1 MAGIQQYTSSLFVQS
16 GSIAKFESGLEVTE
30 SVEIQGSVI
39 ASNYFDLDGNEI
51 TGGTAA
57 EFFAGSGSG
66 VSASNPSSVDT
77 FVILPPDAQ
86 NTEQLNNPI
95 FIHTTHSSTFSPNHY
110 AFVQITDEF
119 TTVQEG
125 GLDKSNYAV
134 GTLDPGVYRY
144 LVYGAQTG
152 SGGETHQVYST
163 VFVKGFVNEAPVV
176 IVPTASAAT
185 MSIAHDSTV
194 GELIL
199 HFTNSFDP
207 NGEDAIAQY
216 TASRILEEDPTGPTT
231 TQAEYTLVMSHSN
244 FGGQAVHFPA
254 GEVLQTSSLNTIT
267 LNGLGQDV
275 GYVNTLFFT
284 ASVSN
289 YSIVESHNIRYQNRF
304 DTEDFNVTLKDYSA
318 EAANQ
323 GVAGVATETF
333 QLRIDAPP
341 TASISNIK
349 VKFENDGFTGI
360 DADALTHTLLYD
372 RTESLSSASI
382 AELHDRY
389 TSSLIRLSTR
399 ADIIPPTGYDPS
411 STVTEIKIPT
421 QSSGEDI
428 KFQNNFKFAKF
439 IGANGGS
446 TSSFFKISD
455 AFGGTYSPTES
466 LGYTSFTFKPTNFTN
481 NTQSIVIGA
490 RNSSKNDL
498 NKTFAIRHGNNNHY
512 EAFTTAP
519 NTLTFQNIPNINIS
533 DIVVEVESG
542 SWGTNAGYPSLTSSL
557 LYGYTSS
564 LLSSQ
569 TQSALIALIP
579 TGSSDTAVEH
589 PQYNN
594 YVSSSVVRLR
604 VKAKITEPF
613 GPDHKPI
620 TFTLTGSKDDN
631 SLQFSHAFEFSKTSQ
646 DTASSDINYSNETKQ
661 RLVGIYT
668 SSWVDF
674 IFKEGVYNFTTQLA
688 SSSYAGS
695 TIDTISTAVVSMSNY
710 NNVELSNLVYETE
723 HSGLT
728 GSGVNDANIVT
739 STTRSVLYGHEHQIL
754 GTNSSYSSHPSSSLY
769 ASHSLLRM
777 RVRGKITEPFGPATS
792 KLDFNFFA
800 RPTIAV
806 NAYNTTTNAF
816 TINTTSS
823 NVFVNNQLV
832 TTFTSSLIG
841 QPINLTNIPS
851 VASQFTGSAKSSTW
865 FLTGS
870 VDFDDDIT
878 NEFEGNGILSIP
890 SSTRSELN
898 VIDTPATIIED
909 ISYETETFGHSKI
922 DSTNTTRSIL
932 YGDPHI
938 TNATSA
944 SATWVN
950 HPSASTYASHSVTR
964 FRVKAKIT
972 EPLGFLVHSS
982 SFENKWISSSVYS
995 SSKLDFFTGSS
1006 AIEFSSSAYDTQ
1018 GRLAVIYTSSF
1029 MGAILSSSKL
1039 EGINYLFTSGN
1050 ILHEPVGENKFTTA
1064 SGVSSNVLVKDTP
1077 KVIITKIHEFEEYG
1091 HSASNASD
1099 SGISPTTRT
1108 VLYGDSHT
1116 TNATSGSTSW
1126 ENHPNSASYASHSVS
1141 RARMRIEIIE
1151 PVGPAHYKIKNT
1163 KNLDGSWETL
1173 LAFTGSTHFE
1183 TSSSA
1188 YDGQDRLITN
1198 YTESWKG
1205 RALSLGTSNFGGSET
1220 FLFNSVTS
1228 FNSNVISSEE
1238 NSLSLTPTNGNITV
1252 NDTPPTQFTFTPIET
1267 ETFGESNVAIE
1278 NPIESN
1284 QSSVSRSIRVNQPTT
1299 DVTGSG
1305 ITDLFTG
1312 SSVSRFR
1319 TKVTITE
1326 PLGYIHHGSDIRIK
1340 FSHTEGSDKDING
1353 PYQSFSTNSLN
1364 IFDSSSAYDN
1374 QDRLITS
1381 YTSSFTGSGLK
1392 STLPNK
1398 RYKALFA
1405 PDVDSVIHSPSGE
1418 NGHNFTTAET
1428 DTNLFLVISASVAG
1442 DAQTK
1447 IDDTIIE
1454 VESGSFLTNVGH
1466 SNLTSSILYG
1476 FTSSLLSSITK
1487 SLIDDVVGTSHN
1499 NYSDYISQSIVRLR
1513 IKTKITEP
1521 FGAEPNIVTA
1531 SIQTSSTTPIGA
1543 FDLLPF
1549 NPPTFYFDTE
1559 GDFNGGLEYTVTS
1572 TVETINRK
1580 KVQVSRFTSS
1590 FIEIRIPSGTYT
1602 FTSSFS
1608 SSNINGE
1615 DISAISPAEIS
1626 MSGVSPTKFEN
1637 LHYEIEKHGY
1647 AGSGSNDVNI
1657 TSNTTRTVLF
1667 GDSHFIHNGT
1677 GSGDTG
1683 EYFANH
1689 ASASVY
1695 ASQSVARFR
1704 LRGKMIE
1711 PFGPG
1716 TTNSTIGFNIT
1727 ASNYDNSIFGITSI
1741 TPTTAGTYNVNKE
1754 LVTTFTSS
1762 FKSQSITL
1770 IEDDHDFNSAVD
1782 FHVSGN
1788 ITHNPISLNQFIV
1801 PNPSFSTIT
1810 VKDTPKVIIT
1820 KVHEFEEYGHSASN
1834 ASDSGV
1840 TEVTRSV
1847 LYGDS
1852 HITNDTSGST
1862 SWENHPSAS
1871 TYASHSVV
1879 RARVRVEII
1888 EPVGPAHDKISI
1900 TKTLSSSWE
1909 TIQAFTGS
1917 TDFETSS
1924 SVYDPSNRLKI
1935 AYTESW
1941 TGRAIL
1947 LDPSNYGSS
1956 ENFSFDSTT
1965 THNISEEN
1973 GLDVTTTD
1981 SSILVKDTPPTI
1993 IEDISYET
2001 ETFGHSSITSTSTTR
2016 SVLYGDSHITNATSE
2031 STVWV
2036 NHPSASTYASHSVTR
2051 FRVKAKVT
2059 EPLGYLIFT
2068 SSFEEKISSPN
2079 VYETSSLFN
2088 FFSGSPNIENLSI
2101 YDGQDRLITDY
2112 TTSFHG
2118 HILSSSVIDGVNYLF
2133 TSGNILHNPSGEN
2146 KFTTASGI
2154 SSNVLVK
2161 DTPKTIIKNI
2171 VYETETFG
2179 HSSIPSTNTVRTV
2192 LYGDS
2197 HITNETSE
2205 SAAWENH
2212 QNSASYASHSVSRFR
2227 VRAKVI
2233 EPLGYLIFTSSFE
2246 EKISS
2251 PNVYETSSLFNFFS
2265 GSPNIENLS
2274 IYDGQDRLIT
2284 DYTTSFHGHILS
2296 SSVID
2301 GVNYLFTSGNILH
2314 EPVGENKFTTESGIS
2329 SNVLVKDTPKVIV
2342 EKVHEFEGFGYSA
2355 SNALDS
2361 GVSNTKRTV
2370 LYGDAF
2376 KTNDGTGSGET
2387 GNSWE
2392 NHASASIYASHSVVR
2407 ARLRVKITEPLGY
2420 AHDQIQ
2426 FTKTINSLSDLGYTT
2441 EWDPINAFTGSTD
2454 FEKSSSTYDTQT
2466 RLVVNYTESWSG
2478 KVIQLPPSKQAAG
2491 ASDYFTLTS
2500 NPSIPSIANENGIIE
2515 VNPEGMATF
2524 DAIIQVHN
2532 TPAAQITINKIEIGS
2547 GSVTAGGAEHDNDE
2561 DNPNIIKFIPFNS
2574 SSTKGNPNDL
2584 DDYLEPHSLTRF
2596 RILADIIEPMGHA
2609 HYPTNIKYTRQI
2621 NNIGGSSVEG
2631 TNQSFAT
2638 HSEDIAI
2645 VNSSY
2650 NDNTEFIAA
2659 YTSSFL
2665 GENLGG
2671 SHPNFYK
2678 FRINNDDV
2686 ILQDNNTEPSP
2697 TINIVTPD
2705 HELIFK
2711 VSSSQTDPLQINDI
2725 VVEIESASGDLLT
2738 GYGTDKGHHELTS
2751 SLLYGYTASLLSSQ
2765 TQSLIT
2771 ENIEGGIGHPLYD
2784 QYRSA
2789 SIIRYRVKSRI
2800 VEPFGSETHLVSAS
2814 FKAVGAVG
2822 ETTQQV
2828 VSGIPKKVTIEKEIG
2843 HSKTNTSTPQSQT
2856 LTTTLNLG
2864 TLDSDFNI
2872 NKTLRLVS
2880 MSIKGDFDSISPTD
2894 EEFITPTEGL
2904 KIGGAQIINNASG
2917 FLNNL
2922 TDYDVVLPK
2931 NLSTTNVN
2939 GTTRTLVYT
2948 SPNQTESIDMVNG
2961 IVEVT
2966 CSINDGITNTRPL
2979 TISASFEYDVFETVS
2994 TTQFEDIMLSPTFSF
3009 GENQPTPSDSNLA
3022 LEVRSSSISF
3032 IEGSDGLPRKTIAYT
3047 SSWVELQ
3054 TPTGSFELLP
3064 SFQSASDTTFVSSL
3078 NTPQN
3083 ANVTMSNTLPTQLVD
3098 LKYETEKHGHAGSG
3112 SNDVNIVTDTT
3123 RTVLYGDSR
3132 ITNATSE
3139 STVWINHPSASTYAS
3154 HSVTRFRVRGKII
3167 EPFGP
3172 ATSVIGVNLLLSSS
3186 INSDHNE
3193 SKDNFQNIDTN
3204 LFAIAENY
3212 NDNNKLITTFTS
3224 SFTEDIAL
3232 DANSSN
3238 TPNSTENYIASG
3250 TIIYTPNFG
3259 SDDLPGTNT
3268 INIST
3273 PTTTSINVIDTP
3285 AAQITI
3291 NNIETETFG
3300 ESNVGIR
3307 NNNISTPGIISRS
3320 ILYNES
3326 KTRGTGSG
3334 VNDVF
3339 TGSVVTRFR
3348 VLANVIEPLG
3358 YLHYP
3363 IEQQIKFDDTVNSLL
3378 NHTQTFSTNSTDIFD
3393 SQSVYDNQDRLTVQ
3407 YTSSFTGSRFFP
3419 NASNA
3424 FYTAFHST
3432 INDPSSGEND
3442 IDVVNPTTN
3451 ELYFTVSQSFSDV
3464 AQPSITDFRLEVEE
3478 DRSGSGVGSFVR
3490 HTNVLHGSQSTEID
3504 HIKNA
3509 TYTHLDSS
3517 GSLVSVRVL
3526 ATIEEPPGDQHNP
3539 VNILIGGHSGNPI
3552 SIALSTA
3559 SIHTASSN
3567 ITLPS
3572 KRQGLIG
3579 KYTSSFFAVPF
3590 TALGYQ
3596 SNGALEERLTYT
3608 VSASIDDM
3616 DNVSAITT
3624 ESPLNTHSIIHVTGA
3639 LSSSIAITLNTG
3651 SLISSSFFNVGDSE
3665 KSLYYVYPVNN
3676 YSYVGSSTT
3685 DVTLFNAPT
3694 LDVTP
3699 PTFTSESNINFN
3711 DGHLDIEY
3719 TASSKYID
3727 FVNGS
3732 TEYFNFGEFSNP
3744 DSGQAIL
3751 KITKPTFELG
3761 SDNNANTVRK
3771 GTIITKVV
3779 NLLEGNGTE
3788 SVSTD
3793 LYVIPAPAKPMSGDL
3808 DVNIG
3813 AHPTNMKNSFYFGL
3827 IASNSFDHY
3836 SGSIG
3841 PDNPTTVI
3849 SSSRILFASTSL
3861 GYNYSMSLF
3870 THTNN
3875 IANYSNGN
3883 SYNSF
3888 INTNIAYNFG
3898 DSGSLE
3904 LKINNTTEATI
3915 DLQNNFNKN
3924 TKHTDQTISGY
3935 TNGGT
3940 ASFTEGRLIIT
3951 KVAPF
3956 NNVSQSIFAHGYNF
3970 PNGFQA
3976 FNASIELD
3984 SRVRD
3989 GYNFLELIHNISPGH
4004 TQSLNTFDWYYNDGI
4019 ESASFKPN
4027 PTVTFTDSPGTKAT
4041 HSLSG
4046 VSYFKEGVNF
4056 TASLNDIYNLA
4067 NNVYPLGGGVGVNE
4081 SEPILITKRAYGDGF
4096 KITGDGQDND
4106 SNDNGFRRLRHE
4118 TTENATYGRRGL
4130 RFSESDVNF
4139 IPTPTSTAS
4148 LQLEINANNISTNVD
4163 PIQGEVFNIT
4173 VAQNLRDKTDPH
4185 NYIES
4190 DLFTAS
4196 IGRFIQSGSDLNS
4209 LSTVDYFTPTE
4220 ETASFFDE
4228 DRRWASASMA
4238 VSQASNPGDIGGTSK
4253 VYSFWTSAP
4262 HADYNSSQNISNTK
4276 DLQQLFTGKLVYPSL
4291 EYTGSSPNSV
4301 NYSTIDRNEQREYYS
4316 AIKCPITSNPSKIS
4330 MIVSGNLSE
4339 SDIPLTEGQT
4349 YNKGNINIYLR
4360 IPGPIS
4366 SNTQNNANNP
4376 GTGWGSATGKQGL
4389 GINNRN
4395 EVFSLKPSKQA
4406 VTEEGKI
4413 KLALDFGQAGI
4424 GRSQGIL
4431 LLKVVMSG
4439 SIHPTGSIKQITVEP
4454 R

>member
-1 MAGIQQYTSSLFVQS
+1 MV
-16 GSIAKFESGLEVTE
+16 
-30 SVEIQGSVI
+30 
-39 ASNYFDLDGNEI
+39 
-51 TGGTAA
+51 
-57 EFFAGSGSG
+57 
-66 VSASNPSSVDT
+66 
-77 FVILPPDAQ
+77 
-86 NTEQLNNPI
+86 
-95 FIHTTHSSTFSPNHY
+95 
-110 AFVQITDEF
+110 
-119 TTVQEG
+119 
-125 GLDKSNYAV
+125 
-134 GTLDPGVYRY
+134 
-144 LVYGAQTG
+144 
-152 SGGETHQVYST
+152 
-163 VFVKGFVNEAPVV
+163 
-176 IVPTASAAT
+176 
-185 MSIAHDSTV
+185 
-194 GELIL
+194 
-199 HFTNSFDP
+199 
-207 NGEDAIAQY
+207 
-216 TASRILEEDPTGPTT
+216 
-231 TQAEYTLVMSHSN
+231 
-244 FGGQAVHFPA
+244 
-254 GEVLQTSSLNTIT
+254 
-267 LNGLGQDV
+267 
-275 GYVNTLFFT
+275 
-284 ASVSN
+284 
-289 YSIVESHNIRYQNRF
+289 
-304 DTEDFNVTLKDYSA
+304 
-318 EAANQ
+318 
-323 GVAGVATETF
+323 
-333 QLRIDAPP
+333 
-341 TASISNIK
+341 
-349 VKFENDGFTGI
+349 
-360 DADALTHTLLYD
+360 
-372 RTESLSSASI
+372 
-382 AELHDRY
+382 
-389 TSSLIRLSTR
+389 
-399 ADIIPPTGYDPS
+399 
-411 STVTEIKIPT
+411 
-421 QSSGEDI
+421 
-428 KFQNNFKFAKF
+428 
-439 IGANGGS
+439 
-446 TSSFFKISD
+446 
-455 AFGGTYSPTES
+455 
-466 LGYTSFTFKPTNFTN
+466 
-481 NTQSIVIGA
+481 
-490 RNSSKNDL
+490 
-498 NKTFAIRHGNNNHY
+498 
-512 EAFTTAP
+512 
-519 NTLTFQNIPNINIS
+519 
-533 DIVVEVESG
+533 
-542 SWGTNAGYPSLTSSL
+542 
-557 LYGYTSS
+557 
-564 LLSSQ
+564 
-569 TQSALIALIP
+569 
-579 TGSSDTAVEH
+579 
-589 PQYNN
+589 
-594 YVSSSVVRLR
+594 
-604 VKAKITEPF
+604 
-613 GPDHKPI
+613 
-620 TFTLTGSKDDN
+620 
-631 SLQFSHAFEFSKTSQ
+631 
-646 DTASSDINYSNETKQ
+646 
-661 RLVGIYT
+661 
-668 SSWVDF
+668 
-674 IFKEGVYNFTTQLA
+674 
-688 SSSYAGS
+688 
-695 TIDTISTAVVSMSNY
+695 
-710 NNVELSNLVYETE
+710 
-723 HSGLT
+723 
-728 GSGVNDANIVT
+728 
-739 STTRSVLYGHEHQIL
+739 
-754 GTNSSYSSHPSSSLY
+754 
-769 ASHSLLRM
+769 
-777 RVRGKITEPFGPATS
+777 
-792 KLDFNFFA
+792 
-800 RPTIAV
+800 
-806 NAYNTTTNAF
+806 
-816 TINTTSS
+816 
-823 NVFVNNQLV
+823 
-832 TTFTSSLIG
+832 
-841 QPINLTNIPS
+841 
-851 VASQFTGSAKSSTW
+851 
-865 FLTGS
+865 
-870 VDFDDDIT
+870 
-878 NEFEGNGILSIP
+878 
-890 SSTRSELN
+890 
-898 VIDTPATIIED
+898 
-909 ISYETETFGHSKI
+909 
-922 DSTNTTRSIL
+922 
-932 YGDPHI
+932 
-938 TNATSA
+938 
-944 SATWVN
+944 
-950 HPSASTYASHSVTR
+950 
-964 FRVKAKIT
+964 
-972 EPLGFLVHSS
+972 
-982 SFENKWISSSVYS
+982 
-995 SSKLDFFTGSS
+995 
-1006 AIEFSSSAYDTQ
+1006 
-1018 GRLAVIYTSSF
+1018 
-1029 MGAILSSSKL
+1029 
-1039 EGINYLFTSGN
+1039 
-1050 ILHEPVGENKFTTA
+1050 
-1064 SGVSSNVLVKDTP
+1064 
-1077 KVIITKIHEFEEYG
+1077 
-1091 HSASNASD
+1091 
-1099 SGISPTTRT
+1099 
-1108 VLYGDSHT
+1108 
-1116 TNATSGSTSW
+1116 
-1126 ENHPNSASYASHSVS
+1126 
-1141 RARMRIEIIE
+1141 
-1151 PVGPAHYKIKNT
+1151 
-1163 KNLDGSWETL
+1163 
-1173 LAFTGSTHFE
+1173 
-1183 TSSSA
+1183 
-1188 YDGQDRLITN
+1188 
-1198 YTESWKG
+1198 
-1205 RALSLGTSNFGGSET
+1205 
-1220 FLFNSVTS
+1220 
-1228 FNSNVISSEE
+1228 
-1238 NSLSLTPTNGNITV
+1238 
-1252 NDTPPTQFTFTPIET
+1252 
-1267 ETFGESNVAIE
+1267 
-1278 NPIESN
+1278 
-1284 QSSVSRSIRVNQPTT
+1284 
-1299 DVTGSG
+1299 
-1305 ITDLFTG
+1305 
-1312 SSVSRFR
+1312 
-1319 TKVTITE
+1319 
-1326 PLGYIHHGSDIRIK
+1326 
-1340 FSHTEGSDKDING
+1340 
-1353 PYQSFSTNSLN
+1353 
-1364 IFDSSSAYDN
+1364 
-1374 QDRLITS
+1374 TS

-1392 STLPNK
+1392 STLPNN
-1398 RYKALFA
+1398 RYKALFT
-1405 PDVDSVIHSPSGE
+1405 PDVNSVIHSPSGE

-1428 DTNLFLVISASVAG
+1428 DTNLFLVISASIAG

-1487 SLIDDVVGTSHN
+1487 SLIDDVVGISHN

-1549 NPPTFYFDTE
+1549 NPPTFYFDTD
-1559 GDFNGGLEYTVTS
+1559 GDLNGGLEYTVTT
-1572 TVETINRK
+1572 TVENVNNEN
-1580 KVQVSRFTSS
+1580 VQVSRFTSS

-1615 DISAISPAEIS
+1615 DISAIQTTEIS

-1667 GDSHFIHNGT
+1667 GDSHLIHNGT

-1689 ASASVY
+1689 ASALVY

-1727 ASNYDNSIFGITSI
+1727 ASDYSNLAFGTASIIPNI
-1741 TPTTAGTYNVNKE
+1741 AGTYNTNKE

-1762 FKSQSITL
+1762 FESQSITL
-1770 IEDDHDFNSAVD
+1770 IEADHGFNSAVD

-1847 LYGDS
+1847 LYGDP

-1862 SWENHPSAS
+1862 VWENHPSAS
-1871 TYASHSVV
+1871 IYASHSVV

-1917 TDFETSS
+1917 PDFETSS
-1924 SVYDPSNRLKI
+1924 SIYDTSNRLKI

-1965 THNISEEN
+1965 TLNISEEN

-2001 ETFGHSSITSTSTTR
+2001 ETFGHSSLPSTSTTR
-2016 SVLYGDSHITNATSE
+2016 SVLYGDPHITNATSE
-2031 STVWV
+2031 SAVWI
-2036 NHPSASTYASHSVTR
+2036 NHPSASIYASHSVTR

-2059 EPLGYLIFT
+2059 EPLGYLVFT
-2068 SSFEEKISSPN
+2068 SSFEETLTSPE
-2079 VYETSSLFN
+2079 YQTSSLFN
-2088 FFSGSPNIENLSI
+2088 FFSGSTNVSNSSV
-2101 YDGQDRLITDY
+2101 YDSQDRLITSY

-2246 EKISS
+2246 EIVSS
-2251 PNVYETSSLFNFFS
+2251 FGVYETSSLFNFFS

-2296 SSVID
+2296 SSI
-2301 GVNYLFTSGNILH
+2301 GGNSSYLFTSGNILH
-2314 EPVGENKFTTESGIS
+2314 EPIGENKFTTESGIS
-2329 SNVLVKDTPKVIV
+2329 STMLVKDTPQVII
-2342 EKVHEFEGFGYSA
+2342 ENIYEFEEFGYSA
-2355 SNALDS
+2355 SNAFDS
-2361 GVSNTKRTV
+2361 GVTETTRTV

-2387 GNSWE
+2387 GNNWE
-2392 NHASASIYASHSVVR
+2392 NHASASIYASHSVSR
-2407 ARLRVKITEPLGY
+2407 ARLRTKITEPLGY
-2420 AHDQIQ
+2420 AHA
-2426 FTKTINSLSDLGYTT
+2426 TITFGKSLSAINLGN
-2441 EWDPINAFTGSTD
+2441 IQAFTGSFD
-2454 FEKSSSTYDTQT
+2454 FEDSSSIYDSSD
-2466 RLVVNYTESWSG
+2466 RLVIAYTESWRG
-2478 KVIQLPPSKQAAG
+2478 KDVELDESNRGNGGSQNYSF
-2491 ASDYFTLTS
+2491 ASTTETNILG
-2500 NPSIPSIANENGIIE
+2500 ENGIS
-2515 VNPEGMATF
+2515 VSGNPGILT
-2524 DAIIQVHN
+2524 IKN

-2822 ETTQQV
+2822 ESSENITTLRQ
-2828 VSGIPKKVTIEKEIG
+2828 VTITDHFVGDSGTPI
-2843 HSKTNTSTPQSQT
+2843 TSPQNL
-2856 LTTTLNLG
+2856 LTSMNLQSVDG
-2864 TLDSDFNI
+2864 NFTGNE
-2872 NKTLRLVS
+2872 TLRLVS
-2880 MSIKGDFDSISPTD
+2880 MSIKGDLDAQPD
-2894 EEFITPTEGL
+2894 EIILGTEDFPHGL
-2904 KIGGAQIINNASG
+2904 TVGGQKIIESSNAFLQPNQTSNYHVLLPQNLTQVDTNNAIELENIT
-2917 FLNNL
+2917 F
-2922 TDYDVVLPK
+2922 
-2931 NLSTTNVN
+2931 TTN
-2939 GTTRTLVYT
+2939 
-2948 SPNQTESIDMVNG
+2948 PQTESISMVNG
-2961 IVEVT
+2961 KVGVSMSIDKGVGTFAPIRISATFEFDEVT
-2966 CSINDGITNTRPL
+2966 GQQ
-2979 TISASFEYDVFETVS
+2979 S

-3064 SFQSASDTTFVSSL
+3064 SFQSASDTTFISSL
-3078 NTPQN
+3078 STPQN

-3132 ITNATSE
+3132 VTNATSE

-3172 ATSVIGVNLLLSSS
+3172 ATSVIDVNLLLSSS

-3193 SKDNFQNIDTN
+3193 SKDNFQNINTK
-3204 LFAIAENY
+3204 LFATAENY

-3224 SFTEDIAL
+3224 SFTDDIAL
-3232 DANSSN
+3232 DANISN
-3238 TPNSTENYIASG
+3238 TPNSIENYIASG
-3250 TIIYTPNFG
+3250 TINYSSNHNSAT
-3259 SDDLPGTNT
+3259 LPGTNT
-3268 INIST
+3268 INVST

-3300 ESNVGIR
+3300 ESNVGIK

-3363 IEQQIKFDDTVNSLL
+3363 IEQQIKFDDTVNSLS
-3378 NHTQTFSTNSTDIFD
+3378 NHFQTFSTNSTDIFD

-3407 YTSSFTGSRFFP
+3407 YTSSFTGSRLSPNTSDNFYIASHSNVNNPFP
-3419 NASNA
+3419 
-3424 FYTAFHST
+3424 
-3432 INDPSSGEND
+3432 GEND
-3442 IDVVNPTTN
+3442 IEVVNPITS

-3464 AQPSITDFRLEVEE
+3464 TQPSITDFRLEVEE
-3478 DRSGSGVGSFVR
+3478 NRSGSGVGSFVR
-3490 HTNVLHGSQSTEID
+3490 HTNVLHGSQSTETD

-3539 VNILIGGHSGNPI
+3539 LNISIGGHSGNLI
-3552 SIALSTA
+3552 NIALSTA
-3559 SIHTASSN
+3559 SVHTASSD
-3567 ITLPS
+3567 ITSPTAT
-3572 KRQGLIG
+3572 QGLIG

-3596 SNGALEERLTYT
+3596 SNGNLEERLTYT
-3608 VSASIDDM
+3608 VSASIDSM
-3616 DNVSAITT
+3616 DSVASFTVENPV
-3624 ESPLNTHSIIHVTGA
+3624 NTHSIIHVTGA

-3665 KSLYYVYPVNN
+3665 KSLYYVYPVTN

-3751 KITKPTFELG
+3751 KITKPIYESGT
-3761 SDNNANTVRK
+3761 DNNANTVRK
-3771 GTIITKVV
+3771 GTIITKIV

-3813 AHPTNMKNSFYFGL
+3813 AHPTNMKTSFYFGL

-3875 IANYSNGN
+3875 IAAYSNGN
-3883 SYNSF
+3883 NNGNF
-3888 INTNIAYNFG
+3888 TNTNLAYNFG

-3904 LKINNTTEATI
+3904 LKINDTTKTTI
-3915 DLQNNFNKN
+3915 DLQSNFNVNTKN
-3924 TKHTDQTISGY
+3924 TNQTLTNYGTD
-3935 TNGGT
+3935 GT

-4046 VSYFKEGVNF
+4046 VSYFKKDVNF

-4081 SEPILITKRAYGDGF
+4081 SEPILITKRADGDGF
-4096 KITGDGQDND
+4096 KITGDGKDNGPN
-4106 SNDNGFRRLRHE
+4106 SGGFRRLRHQ

-4148 LQLEINANNISTNVD
+4148 LQLEINANSIPTDVD
-4163 PIQGEVFNIT
+4163 PIQGKVFNIT
-4173 VAQNLRDKTDPH
+4173 VAQNQRNKDNNAH
-4185 NYIES
+4185 EYYERN
-4190 DLFTAS
+4190 LFTAS

-4253 VYSFWTSAP
+4253 VYSFWTSAS
-4262 HADYNSSQNISNTK
+4262 HADYNSSQNITNTK
-4276 DLQQLFTGKLVYPSL
+4276 DLQQLFTGELVYPSL

-4301 NYSTIDRNEQREYYS
+4301 NYSTIDRNEQREYYA
-4316 AIKCPITSNPSKIS
+4316 AIKCPTDVVSDPKQINI
-4330 MIVSGNLSE
+4330 IISGNLSQG
-4339 SDIPLTEGQT
+4339 DIPLFSQQNPNPSLRQN
-4349 YNKGNINIYLR
+4349 YNEGNINIYLR

-4366 SNTQNNANNP
+4366 SNNTQNNVLNP
-4376 GTGWGSATGKQGL
+4376 GTGWGSATGTLGGL
-4389 GINNRN
+4389 GTNNTN
-4395 EVFSLKPSKQA
+4395 EEFHLNPFENGS
-4406 VTEEGKI
+4406 TEK
-4413 KLALDFGQAGI
+4413 KN
-4424 GRSQGIL
+4424 
-4431 LLKVVMSG
+4431 
-4439 SIHPTGSIKQITVEP
+4439 
-4454 R
+4454 

>member
-16 GSIAKFESGLEVTE
+16 GSIAKFKSGLEVTE

-51 TGGTAA
+51 TGGGTAA

-77 FVILPPDAQ
+77 FVLLPPDAQ
-86 NTEQLNNPI
+86 NTGQLNNPI

-207 NGEDAIAQY
+207 NSEDAIAQY
-216 TASRILEEDPTGPTT
+216 TASRALTADPSDVTP
-231 TQAEYTLVMSHSN
+231 TQATYTLVMSHSN
-244 FGGQAVHFPA
+244 FGGQAVHFSA
-254 GEVLQTSSLNTIT
+254 GEVLQTSSLDIIT

-289 YSIVESHNIRYQNRF
+289 YSIDDSNRIRYQNRF
-304 DTEDFNVTLKDYSA
+304 DTEDFTVTLRDYSA

-323 GVAGVATETF
+323 GVAGVTTKTF

-421 QSSGEDI
+421 QSSGENI
-428 KFQNNFKFAKF
+428 QYERNFKFAKF
-439 IGANGGS
+439 EGANGGS
-446 TSSFFKISD
+446 TASLFKISD
-455 AFGGTYSPTES
+455 VFGGTYSSTES

-490 RNSSKNDL
+490 RNSSKDDL
-498 NKTFAIRHGNNNHY
+498 NKTTAIRHGSNNHY

-569 TQSALIALIP
+569 TQSALVALIP

-631 SLQFSHAFEFSKTSQ
+631 SLQFFKVFTFSTHSGT
-646 DTASSDINYSNETKQ
+646 DCINSSSNYNSETKQ
-661 RLVGIYT
+661 RLVGTYT
-668 SSWVDF
+668 SSWQDF
-674 IFKEGVYNFTTQLA
+674 NFPSGIYNFTTQLA
-688 SSSYAGS
+688 SSSNAGS

-728 GSGVNDANIVT
+728 GSGVNDVNIVT
-739 STTRSVLYGHEHQIL
+739 STTRSVLYGHEHSIF
-754 GTNSSYSSHPSSSLY
+754 GVSSSYHNHPSSSLY
-769 ASHSLLRM
+769 ASHSLFRM

-792 KLDFNFFA
+792 KLDFTFKNKG
-800 RPTIAV
+800 PGTSPLDSL
-806 NAYNTTTNAF
+806 TNAF

-823 NVFVNNQLV
+823 NVFINNQLV
-832 TTFTSSLIG
+832 TVFTSSLIG
-841 QPINLTNIPS
+841 KNITFENVPS
-851 VASQFTGSAKSSTW
+851 YKGPSKQTDYTIS
-865 FLTGS
+865 GS
-870 VDFDDDIT
+870 VTFDEDST
-878 NEFEGNGILSIP
+878 EEFIGTSNLSINNP
-890 SSTRSELN
+890 TISQIA

-938 TNATSA
+938 TNANSA

-1006 AIEFSSSAYDTQ
+1006 AIEFSSSTYDTQ
-1018 GRLAVIYTSSF
+1018 GRLAVVYTSSF

-1050 ILHEPVGENKFTTA
+1050 ILHEPSGENKFTTA
-1064 SGVSSNVLVKDTP
+1064 SGISSNVLVKDTP
-1077 KVIITKIHEFEEYG
+1077 QVIITKVHEFEEFG

-1141 RARMRIEIIE
+1141 RARIRIEIIE

-1173 LAFTGSTHFE
+1173 LAFTGSNDFE

-1188 YDGQDRLITN
+1188 YDGQDRLVTN
-1198 YTESWKG
+1198 YTESWTG
-1205 RALSLGTSNFGGSET
+1205 RALPLDAENFGGSQA
-1220 FLFNSVTS
+1220 FS
-1228 FNSNVISSEE
+1228 FNSATSFDSNIISSEE
-1238 NSLSLTPTNGNITV
+1238 NSLSSTTANGSITV
-1252 NDTPPTQFTFTPIET
+1252 NDTPKTQFTFTPIET

-1284 QSSVSRSIRVNQPTT
+1284 QSLVSRSIRVNQLTT

-1305 ITDLFTG
+1305 ITNLFTG

-1340 FSHTEGSDKDING
+1340 FNHTDGDDKNING

-1374 QDRLITS
+1374 QDRLVTS

-1392 STLPNK
+1392 STLPSN
-1398 RYKALFA
+1398 RYKALFT
-1405 PDVDSVIHSPSGE
+1405 PNNTSVIHDPSGE

-1428 DTNLFLVISASVAG
+1428 DTNLFLVISSSEAG

-1476 FTSSLLSSITK
+1476 FTSSLLSSTTK
-1487 SLIDDVVGTSHN
+1487 SLIDDVVGISHN

-1531 SIQTSSTTPIGA
+1531 SIQTSSTTPIEA
-1543 FDLLPF
+1543 FDLLPL
-1549 NPPTFYFDTE
+1549 NSPTFYFDTD
-1559 GDFNGGLEYTVTS
+1559 GDLNGGLEYTVTT
-1572 TVETINRK
+1572 TVENVNNEN
-1580 KVQVSRFTSS
+1580 VQVSRFTSS

-1615 DISAISPAEIS
+1615 DISNISTAEIS

-1667 GDSHFIHNGT
+1667 GDNHLIHNGT
-1677 GSGDTG
+1677 GSSDTG

-1689 ASASVY
+1689 ASSSVY

-1727 ASNYDNSIFGITSI
+1727 ASNYNNSTFGITFI

-1754 LVTTFTSS
+1754 LVTIFTSS
-1762 FKSQSITL
+1762 FESQSITL
-1770 IEDDHDFNSAVD
+1770 READYGFNSAVD

-1862 SWENHPSAS
+1862 VWENHPSAS

-1909 TIQAFTGS
+1909 AIQAFTGS

-1924 SVYDPSNRLKI
+1924 SIYDSSNRLKI

-1965 THNISEEN
+1965 TSNISEEN

-1981 SSILVKDTPPTI
+1981 SSILVKDTPATI

-2001 ETFGHSSITSTSTTR
+2001 ETFGHSSLPSTSTTR

-2031 STVWV
+2031 SATWI

-2059 EPLGYLIFT
+2059 EPLGFLVFT

-2088 FFSGSPNIENLSI
+2088 FFSGSTNVSNSSV
-2101 YDGQDRLITDY
+2101 YDSQDRLITSY

-2246 EKISS
+2246 EIVSS
-2251 PNVYETSSLFNFFS
+2251 FGVYETSSLFNFFS

-2296 SSVID
+2296 SSI
-2301 GVNYLFTSGNILH
+2301 GGNSSYLFTSGNILH
-2314 EPVGENKFTTESGIS
+2314 EPIGENKFTTESGIS
-2329 SNVLVKDTPKVIV
+2329 STMLVKDTPKVIV
-2342 EKVHEFEGFGYSA
+2342 TNIHEFEEFGYSA
-2355 SNALDS
+2355 SNAFDS
-2361 GVSNTKRTV
+2361 GITETTRTV

-2387 GNSWE
+2387 GNNWE
-2392 NHASASIYASHSVVR
+2392 NHASASIYASHSVSR
-2407 ARLRVKITEPLGY
+2407 ARLRTKIIEPLGY
-2420 AHDQIQ
+2420 AHATITFSKFLTAINLGNIQ
-2426 FTKTINSLSDLGYTT
+2426 
-2441 EWDPINAFTGSTD
+2441 AFTGSFD
-2454 FEKSSSTYDTQT
+2454 FEDSSSIYDSSD
-2466 RLVVNYTESWSG
+2466 RLVIAYTESWRG
-2478 KVIQLPPSKQAAG
+2478 KDVELGESNRGDGGSQNYNFVS
-2491 ASDYFTLTS
+2491 TTS
-2500 NPSIPSIANENGIIE
+2500 TDILGENGIS
-2515 VNPEGMATF
+2515 VSGNPGILT
-2524 DAIIQVHN
+2524 IKN

-2547 GSVTAGGAEHDNDE
+2547 GSVTAGGAEHDNDTA
-2561 DNPNIIKFIPFNS
+2561 DPNIIKFIPFNS
-2574 SSTKGNPNDL
+2574 SSTKGNPSDL

-2609 HYPTNIKYTRQI
+2609 HYSTNINYTKQI
-2621 NNIGGSSVEG
+2621 NSVAGTTNGSV
-2631 TNQSFAT
+2631 QSFAT
-2638 HSEDIAI
+2638 HSEDITN
-2645 VNSSY
+2645 VNSFY

-2665 GENLGG
+2665 GEDLEESN
-2671 SHPNFYK
+2671 PNFYK
-2678 FRINNDDV
+2678 FFIDDV
-2686 ILQDNNTEPSP
+2686 ILNDENTEPDP
-2697 TINIVTPD
+2697 IINLNVGN
-2705 HELIFK
+2705 HELTFK
-2711 VSSSQTDPLQINDI
+2711 VSSSDTDPLQINDI

-2738 GYGTDKGHHELTS
+2738 GYGTDKGHYELTS

-2765 TQSLIT
+2765 TESLIT
-2771 ENIEGGIGHPLYD
+2771 DNIVGGIGHPLYN

-2822 ETTQQV
+2822 ESSEDIITLRQ
-2828 VSGIPKKVTIEKEIG
+2828 VTITDHFVG
-2843 HSKTNTSTPQSQT
+2843 HSGTPIPSSQNLLTSM
-2856 LTTTLNLG
+2856 NLQNVDG
-2864 TLDSDFNI
+2864 NFTGNE
-2872 NKTLRLVS
+2872 TLRLVS
-2880 MSIKGDFDSISPTD
+2880 LSIKGDLDNEAGETILSNTSFPH
-2894 EEFITPTEGL
+2894 GL
-2904 KIGGAQIINNASG
+2904 TVGSQRIIETADQ
-2917 FLNNL
+2917 FLNNRNNYHVLLPQNL
-2922 TDYDVVLPK
+2922 TQVDTNNAIELENVTF
-2931 NLSTTNVN
+2931 TTN
-2939 GTTRTLVYT
+2939 
-2948 SPNQTESIDMVNG
+2948 PQTESINMVDG
-2961 IVEVT
+2961 EVEVKM
-2966 CSINDGITNTRPL
+2966 SIGNTIASNFPIRL
-2979 TISASFEYDVFETVS
+2979 SATFEFDEVTGQQS

-3132 ITNATSE
+3132 VTNATSE

-3172 ATSVIGVNLLLSSS
+3172 ATSVIDVNLLLSSS
-3186 INSDHNE
+3186 INSGHGE
-3193 SKDNFQNIDTN
+3193 SKVNFQNINTN

-3224 SFTEDIAL
+3224 SFTEDITL

-3250 TIIYTPNFG
+3250 TINYSSNHNSAT
-3259 SDDLPGTNT
+3259 LPGTNT
-3268 INIST
+3268 INVST

-3300 ESNVGIR
+3300 ESNVGIK

-3363 IEQQIKFDDTVNSLL
+3363 IEQQIKFDDTVNSLS
-3378 NHTQTFSTNSTDIFD
+3378 NHFQTFSTNSTDIFD
-3393 SQSVYDNQDRLTVQ
+3393 SQSLYDNQDRLTVQ
-3407 YTSSFTGSRFFP
+3407 YTSSFTGSRLSP
-3419 NASNA
+3419 NASNN
-3424 FYTAFHST
+3424 FYIASHS
-3432 INDPSSGEND
+3432 NVNNPFSGENN
-3442 IDVVNPTTN
+3442 IEVVNPTTS

-3464 AQPSITDFRLEVEE
+3464 VQPSITNFRLEVEK

-3490 HTNVLHGSQSTEID
+3490 HTNVLHGSQSTETD

-3539 VNILIGGHSGNPI
+3539 LNISIGGHSGNLI
-3552 SIALSTA
+3552 NIALSTA
-3559 SIHTASSN
+3559 SIHTASSD
-3567 ITLPS
+3567 ITLPTAT
-3572 KRQGLIG
+3572 QGLIG
-3579 KYTSSFFAVPF
+3579 KYTSSFFVVPF

-3596 SNGALEERLTYT
+3596 SNGTLEDRLTYT

-3616 DNVSAITT
+3616 DNVDSFTT
-3624 ESPLNTHSIIHVTGA
+3624 ESPLNTHSIVHVTGA

-3676 YSYVGSSTT
+3676 YSYGTDLST
-3685 DVTLFNAPT
+3685 DVTLFDEPT
-3694 LDVTP
+3694 LGVTP
-3699 PTFTSESNINFN
+3699 PTFTSESTITFN
-3711 DGHLDIEY
+3711 DGHLDVEY
-3719 TASSKYID
+3719 TASNRHID
-3727 FVNGS
+3727 FVGA
-3732 TEYFNFGEFSNP
+3732 TQGYFTHYEFSNP

-3751 KITKPTFELG
+3751 QITKPSLAYD
-3761 SDNNANTVRK
+3761 SPDANTVRK
-3771 GTIITKVV
+3771 GTIITKIV

-3808 DVNIG
+3808 NVNIG
-3813 AHPTNMKNSFYFGL
+3813 AHPTKMTSSFYFGL

-3875 IANYSNGN
+3875 IAVYSNGN
-3883 SYNSF
+3883 SLGDF
-3888 INTNIAYNFG
+3888 INNNIAYNFG

-3904 LKINNTTEATI
+3904 LKINDTTKTNI
-3915 DLQNNFNKN
+3915 DLQSNFNVNTKN
-3924 TKHTDQTISGY
+3924 TNQTLTNYGTD
-3935 TNGGT
+3935 GT

-3984 SRVRD
+3984 SRVRE

-4046 VSYFKEGVNF
+4046 VSYFKKDVNF

-4067 NNVYPLGGGVGVNE
+4067 NNVYPLGGGVGVNTP
-4081 SEPILITKRAYGDGF
+4081 EPILITKRADSDGF
-4096 KITGDGQDND
+4096 KITGDGKDNGP
-4106 SNDNGFRRLRHE
+4106 NDNGFRRLRHQ

-4148 LQLEINANNISTNVD
+4148 LQLEINANSISNDVD
-4163 PIQGEVFNIT
+4163 PIQGKVFNIT

-4196 IGRFIQSGSDLNS
+4196 IGRFIQSGSDLSS
-4209 LSTVDYFTPTE
+4209 LSTVNYFTPTE

-4238 VSQASNPGDIGGTSK
+4238 VSQALNPGDIGGTSR
-4253 VYSFWTSAP
+4253 VYSFWTSTS

-4276 DLQQLFTGKLVYPSL
+4276 DLQQLFTGELVYPSL

-4301 NYSTIDRNEQREYYS
+4301 NYSTIDRNEQREYYA
-4316 AIKCPITSNPSKIS
+4316 AIKCPTDVVSDPKQINI
-4330 MIVSGNLSE
+4330 IISGNLSQG
-4339 SDIPLTEGQT
+4339 DIPLFSQQNPNPSLRQN
-4349 YNKGNINIYLR
+4349 YNEGNINIYLR

-4366 SNTQNNANNP
+4366 SNTLNNANDP
-4376 GTGWGSATGKQGL
+4376 GTGWGSATGTLGGL
-4389 GINNRN
+4389 GTNNTN
-4395 EVFSLKPSKQA
+4395 EEFHLNPFENGS
-4406 VTEEGKI
+4406 TEKKI
-4413 KLALDFGQAGI
+4413 KLGLSFGSAGLSD
-4424 GRSQGIL
+4424 SQGVL
-4431 LLKVVMSG
+4431 LLKIVMSG